1 MFGYLCWVGYM
12 RKKIGFITICPES
25 DSQQNTFRG
34 VFSQCAKYNYDV
46 LVFSPLVHSS
56 HFNKVYLKG
65 ELNIY
70 NLINFDELD
79 AVIVTPI
86 SMEENGERAISE
98 SVCKLLEEKCKK
110 PVIALNE
117 EFGKYTVLY
126 SDDCSSMEY
135 ITNHVLN
142 VHHCKKI
149 DVLTGPASQ
158 AVSLERVRGIK
169 KAMEAHGLTLTDDHL
184 FFGDFWYSSGEMLA
198 DKYLSGE
205 LELPDAIICTSD
217 HMAIGIS
224 EALTECGIK
233 VPGQVVVT
241 GFGGTRDADMAI
253 PTITSYLSGEDIT
266 AAEAVNRIRELIE
279 PGLPVLPPT
288 DDKSEKL
295 CIGSSCGCQE
305 DTRAIRFR
313 LRNHLFSSPRGTEER
328 ASRFGVDYSTMIDS
342 YSSEIFT
349 STDSVRNC
357 LEKMYES
364 KYLLKPYSYSY
375 ICVTENWLDSRVSC
389 SDGYPERMNLV
400 LNTENPSKHSGYDTH
415 IHYGAGNEHFFET
428 KQMLPALYEE
438 YGEPHVYYFV
448 PLHVN
453 DITLGYFVL
462 QSTLEC
468 ENLID
473 NVFHG
478 YIRNINNGLE
488 MTRAKYR
495 ITRLS
500 ESDLMTGLLNRRGM
514 ESHVAES
521 LQGAA
526 PDANI
531 FAIVLDM
538 DGLKHTNDTYGHA
551 EGDLCISA
559 LGRAIA
565 AIKDPSEIAVRG
577 GGDEFYLI
585 GIGNYNDEIAAQKVA
600 ALREK
605 LLEENEKLSG
615 QTKPSASIG
624 YAILPTFT
632 PNCLDRVL
640 DFADNEMYKEKHAK
654 KEQRKENR

>member
-1 MFGYLCWVGYM
+1 M
-12 RKKIGFITICPES
+12 RKKIGLITICPET

-46 LVFSPLVHSS
+46 LVFTPLVHSS
-56 HFNKVYLKG
+56 HFDKVYLKG

-70 NLINFDELD
+70 TLINFDELD

-86 SMEENGERAISE
+86 PMEENGERAISE
-98 SVCKLLEEKCKK
+98 SILRMIEEKCTK
-110 PVIALNE
+110 PVISLNE
-117 EFGKYTVLY
+117 DFGKYTVLY

-135 ITNHVLN
+135 IANHVLTAHN
-142 VHHCKKI
+142 CKRI
-149 DVLTGPASQ
+149 DVLTGPANQ
-158 AVSLERVRGIK
+158 AVSLERVRGVK
-169 KAMEAHGLTLTDDHL
+169 KAMEAHGLTLTDDHI
-184 FFGDFWYSSGEMLA
+184 FFGDFWYSSGEKLA

-205 LELPDAIICTSD
+205 LELPEAIICTSD

-233 VPGQVVVT
+233 VPEQVIVT
-241 GFGGTRDADMAI
+241 GFGGTKDADMAI
-253 PTITSYLSGEDIT
+253 PTITSYQSGEDIT
-266 AAEAVNRIRELIE
+266 AALAVNRIREIID
-279 PGLPVLPPT
+279 PGLPILPPT

-313 LRNHLFSSPRGTEER
+313 LRNHLFSSPKGSEER
-328 ASRFGVDYSTMIDS
+328 ASRFGVDYSTMIES

-375 ICVTENWLDSRVSC
+375 LCVTDTWLDSKSGS
-389 SDGYPERMNLV
+389 SDGYPERMNMI

-415 IHYGAGNEHFFET
+415 IHFGPGNERFFET

-438 YGEPHVYYFV
+438 YGEPHVFYFV

-453 DITLGYFVL
+453 DITLGYFCL
-462 QSTLEC
+462 QSTLDC

-488 MTRAKYR
+488 MTRAKDR

-500 ESDLMTGLLNRRGM
+500 ERDLMTGLYNRRGM
-514 ESHVAES
+514 DAHVSEMLAKADPS
-521 LQGAA
+521 
-526 PDANI
+526 ANI

-551 EGDLCISA
+551 EGDICINA
-559 LGRAIA
+559 LGRAIS
-565 AIKDPSEIAVRG
+565 AIAEADEIAVRG

-585 GIGNYNDEIAAQKVA
+585 GVGNYTDDILENKVSR
-600 ALREK
+600 LREQLVAEGNK
-605 LLEENEKLSG
+605 LTGRSH
-615 QTKPSASIG
+615 PSASIG
-624 YAILPTFT
+624 YSIIPIFS

-640 DFADNEMYKEKHAK
+640 DFADNEMYKEKHTK
-654 KEQRKENR
+654 PRR